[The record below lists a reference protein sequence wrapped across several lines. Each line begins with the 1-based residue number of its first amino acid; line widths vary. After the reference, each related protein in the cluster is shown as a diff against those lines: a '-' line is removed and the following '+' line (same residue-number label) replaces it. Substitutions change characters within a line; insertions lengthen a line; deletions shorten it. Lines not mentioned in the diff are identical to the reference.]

1 MHIFMPHL
9 LIHLGTFSCLVHLV
23 VRALSVHP
31 LFPDH
36 CAPSPCPNVSSL
48 VLGPSFVCTFPSCP
62 LLLALLSSFSKRT
75 HGIALAAASSWARI
89 SVFVLRIFYIRL
101 WNPRFLRSPDLCSIF
116 LSDLVAAQHPFVAVL
131 LYAISFHAPF
141 MYTRGSTATRSNNW
155 TTSCLGPAT
164 LTECGRSKRTLFPCS
179 HVTASHSISNLLTN
193 MLSHTKPSS

>member
-1 MHIFMPHL
+1 M
-9 LIHLGTFSCLVHLV
+9 
-23 VRALSVHP
+23 RALSVHP

-75 HGIALAAASSWARI
+75 HGIGLAAASPWARI
-89 SVFVLRIFYIRL
+89 SIFVLRIFYIRL

-116 LSDLVAAQHPFVAVL
+116 LSDLVAAQHAFVAVL

-141 MYTRGSTATRSNNW
+141 MYTRGSTATRSNKLDDVVPRSSNADRMW
-155 TTSCLGPAT
+155 TKQADTLPVFSC
-164 LTECGRSKRTLFPCS
+164 
-179 HVTASHSISNLLTN
+179 HSISL
-193 MLSHTKPSS
+193 